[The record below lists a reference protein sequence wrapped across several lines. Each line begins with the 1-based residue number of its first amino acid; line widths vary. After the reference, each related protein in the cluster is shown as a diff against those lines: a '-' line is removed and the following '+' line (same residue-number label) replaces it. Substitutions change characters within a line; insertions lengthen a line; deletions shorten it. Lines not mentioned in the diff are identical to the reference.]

1 MDLKVARPSPLNRK
15 RAQRVRATPLPER
28 WTQRL
33 ELSDGRILTLRPI
46 EPADAEPIRQTFPL
60 LSPEEV
66 RLRFLHPIKELK
78 GDLLKR
84 LTQIDPRSQFALVV
98 AEPLPPGQAL
108 IGAVA
113 RLAIDE
119 GTLRAEFAI
128 LVSRFLAGQGLG
140 TLLMKQLIRWA
151 RLKRL
156 DEIYGDVLDENDAML
171 GLADSLGFR
180 RESIPDE
187 PGLVRV
193 RLDVRPL
200 SRRLS
205 GAALLSRKTPD

>member
-1 MDLKVARPSPLNRK
+1 MPG
-15 RAQRVRATPLPER
+15 R

-33 ELSDGRILTLRPI
+33 DLSDGRTLCLRPI
-46 EPADAEPIRQTFPL
+46 EPADAEPIRQTFSL

-78 GDLLKR
+78 ADLLRR
-84 LTQIDPRSQFALVV
+84 LTQIDPRTQFALVV

-113 RLAIDE
+113 RLAIDA
-119 GTLRAEFAI
+119 GTRRAEFAI

-151 RLKRL
+151 QLKRL

-171 GLADSLGFR
+171 GLAESLGFR
-180 RESIPDE
+180 RELIPDE

-193 RLDVRPL
+193 RLDVRPIA
-200 SRRLS
+200 RRPP
-205 GAALLSRKTPD
+205 GAGLFSRKSPD